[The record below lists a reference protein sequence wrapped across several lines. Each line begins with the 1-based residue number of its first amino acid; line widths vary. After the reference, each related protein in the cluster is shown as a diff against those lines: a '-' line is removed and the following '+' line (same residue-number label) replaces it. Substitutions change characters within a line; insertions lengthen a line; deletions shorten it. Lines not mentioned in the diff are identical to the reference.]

1 MERKGRGK
9 KTYNREK
16 CLFAGYRKGRT
27 EAETLN
33 FKIISMRTKDLK
45 DIVNNSD
52 TTDILT
58 FSFAKEE
65 LERRNFN
72 QKNKI
77 DTPKRRKKLN
87 KKYPEHKHLLGRS
100 KKR

>member
-1 MERKGRGK
+1 MERKGRGQ

-16 CLFAGYRKGRT
+16 RLFAGYRKGRT

-33 FKIISMRTKDLK
+33 FKIISMRTRDLK
-45 DIVNNSD
+45 QIVNNSD
-52 TTDILT
+52 RTNTLAL
-58 FSFAKEE
+58 SFAKEE

-77 DTPKRRKKLN
+77 DTPKKRKKLN
-87 KKYPEHKHLLGRS
+87 KQYPEHKHLLGRS